1 MSKVVHHLA
10 VVLEQGQM
18 MSWHLV
24 VGKSPNRISIHGDKT
39 AAINEA
45 QDLTYGLNDV
55 LANINGQDIQ
65 IAHIHW
71 LADHKSCELLIN
83 EKLTAKIF
91 GHSAKWQVLSL
102 EWLAGRFARKTTE
115 LDEHF
120 IEQQL
125 LPWLVTSDDQAERNQ
140 MKVALAQEHQSEAEK
155 LLQER
160 ASMQQENR
168 RLQEQNAALRQVDKE
183 RMVTYLPALFSRVF
197 TILGAADLA
206 LLCGS
211 VEPLNIPNPFPEPSP
226 EALRVLQR
234 QFRRLPKAAQLEIV
248 QLVQHLPHRQRLS
261 VRSEMRELIVELED
275 ANEY

>member
-10 VVLEQGQM
+10 VVMAQGQM

-24 VGKSPNRISIHGDKT
+24 IGKSPRRIPIHGDKT
-39 AAINEA
+39 AAIKEA
-45 QDLTYGLNDV
+45 KDLTYGLNDV
-55 LANINGQDIQ
+55 LENIDGQGIQ
-65 IAHIHW
+65 IAHTHW
-71 LADHKSCELLIN
+71 LVDGGSCALLIN
-83 EKLTAKIF
+83 EKFTAKVF

-102 EWLAGRFARKTTE
+102 EWLADRFARKATD

-125 LPWLVTSDDQAERNQ
+125 LPWLVTSDDQAERKQ
-140 MKVALAQEHQSEAEK
+140 MKEALAQEHQSEAEK

-160 ASMQQENR
+160 TSMQQENR

-183 RMVTYLPALFSRVF
+183 RIVTYLPALFSRVF
-197 TILGAADLA
+197 TILGATDLA
-206 LLCGS
+206 LLCGN

-234 QFRRLPKAAQLEIV
+234 QFRNLPKAAQLEIV

-261 VRSEMRELIVELED
+261 VRSEMRELIAELED
-275 ANEY
+275 TNEY